1 METTRQ
7 LWLDF
12 CSTSQNNETKHKHYM
27 ISFSSA
33 ICDTLLR
40 EADKQLCIISGTSE
54 TTTGSTPLIYDQDD
68 VYFRFGRGGLPIFT
82 CLSSS
87 KKRIFTVS
95 NLVTCL
101 LHPRH
106 DKRFFCRKVPTQIS
120 SNVAFIIDTSS
131 LDNSEDIDSDDM
143 GTWKNNKV
151 DKSYVSVEITTNK
164 VSSVAKT
171 SGTSTK
177 NGIFLVKRVYRIA

>member
-1 METTRQ
+1 MKSIAKKAPKYYE
-7 LWLDF
+7 
-12 CSTSQNNETKHKHYM
+12 S
-27 ISFSSA
+27 
-33 ICDTLLR
+33 DT
-40 EADKQLCIISGTSE
+40 
-54 TTTGSTPLIYDQDD
+54 
-68 VYFRFGRGGLPIFT
+68 GLPIFT

-95 NLVTCL
+95 DLVTCL

-143 GTWKNNKV
+143 GTWKNNRV

-171 SGTSTK
+171 SGTSMK
-177 NGIFLVKRVYRIA
+177 NGIFLVKRVYQIHGTDNSLRKITTSIYGML